1 MWPPVL
7 PSASNDPLAVNVGN
21 MLDALFTDP
30 PRDLTPP
37 AETPAVAFRS
47 GGEEL
52 AGVLHIP
59 AGPGPHPIVV
69 ILHGFPGYERNFDIA
84 QALRR
89 AGYATLVFHYRGSW
103 GMGGSYSWAKVL
115 ADAATVVAAVRDPGF
130 ASRHRLDPGRVAVAG
145 HSLGGF
151 TALHTAAA
159 DPAVAA
165 VVSIAPFD
173 FGAMGVACRTDAERR
188 NWCLAMFEECM
199 LPLRGTSPQALLTEM
214 ETAGEAW
221 RLADLAPRLADRP
234 VLLVGAGRDTVSPE
248 PFHVRPVVEAYRRH
262 PVERLEHHVLPT
274 DHAFSD
280 HRIALIRLVADFLH
294 RHFAKP

>member
-1 MWPPVL
+1 MT
-7 PSASNDPLAVNVGN
+7 
-21 MLDALFTDP
+21 DALFTDP
-30 PRDLTPP
+30 PLDLTPP
-37 AETPAVAFRS
+37 AETPAVTFVS

-89 AGYATLVFHYRGSW
+89 IGYATLVFHYRGSW
-103 GMGGSYSWAKVL
+103 GMGGSYTWANVL
-115 ADAATVVAAVRDPGF
+115 ADAATVVAEVRKPEF
-130 ASRHRLDPGRVAVAG
+130 ASAHRLDPGRLAVAG

-165 VVSIAPFD
+165 VVSIAAFD
-173 FGAMGVACRTDAERR
+173 FGAMGVACRTDAEARA
-188 NWCLAMFEECM
+188 WCMEMFEECT
-199 LPLRGTSPQALLTEM
+199 LPLRGACAGGLVAEM
-214 ETAGEAW
+214 EAAGDAW
-221 RLADLAPRLADRP
+221 RLAGLAPRLADRP
-234 VLLVGAGRDTVSPE
+234 VLLIAAGRDTVSPE
-248 PFHVRPVVEAYRRH
+248 PVHHRPVVEAYLRH
-262 PVERLEHHVLPT
+262 PVKQLEHHVLPT

-280 HRIALIRLVADFLH
+280 HRVALTRQVADFLD
-294 RHFAKP
+294 RHLAKP

>member
-1 MWPPVL
+1 
-7 PSASNDPLAVNVGN
+7 
-21 MLDALFTDP
+21 
-30 PRDLTPP
+30 
-37 AETPAVAFRS
+37 
-47 GGEEL
+47 
-52 AGVLHIP
+52 
-59 AGPGPHPIVV
+59 
-69 ILHGFPGYERNFDIA
+69 
-84 QALRR
+84 
-89 AGYATLVFHYRGSW
+89 
-103 GMGGSYSWAKVL
+103 
-115 ADAATVVAAVRDPGF
+115 
-130 ASRHRLDPGRVAVAG
+130 
-145 HSLGGF
+145 
-151 TALHTAAA
+151 
-159 DPAVAA
+159 
-165 VVSIAPFD
+165 
-173 FGAMGVACRTDAERR
+173 
-188 NWCLAMFEECM
+188 MFEECM